1 MTPNKEDYIKVIY
14 KLGGAKNIVSNKNI
28 ANSLHVSGASTTEMM
43 NKLVKSNM
51 IEYIPYQGAKLT
63 TDGIKVA
70 KELIRNH
77 RIWEVFLVQA
87 LGFEKHEV
95 HEQAELLEH
104 VSSDELIKRLSIFL
118 NTPTHCPHGSEIPT
132 DI

>member
-14 KLGGAKNIVSNKNI
+14 KLGGSEKIISNKSI
-28 ANSLHVSGASTTEMM
+28 ASTLHVSGASTTEMM
-43 NKLVKSNM
+43 NKLVKSEM

-63 TDGIKVA
+63 KNGIRVA

-77 RIWEVFLVQA
+77 RIWEVFLVKT
-87 LGFEKHEV
+87 LGFEKSEV

-104 VSSDELIKRLSIFL
+104 VSSEELIARLSRFL
-118 NTPTHCPHGSEIPT
+118 DTPTHCPHGSEIPS